1 MMRRHTKV
9 LRRSDEDGDEYR
21 PRHLRDSRNTRNDL
35 DLREPGAAALLD
47 DEAAL
52 REEDGD

>member
-21 PRHLRDSRNTRNDL
+21 PRHLRDSRNTRNDQ
-35 DLREPGAAALLD
+35 DLHDSPGTELSDA
-47 DEAAL
+47 
-52 REEDGD
+52 EDPLPPTET

>member
-9 LRRSDEDGDEYR
+9 LRRSDEDEYR

-35 DLREPGAAALLD
+35 ELREPPAAELPDGEAPLPQ
-47 DEAAL
+47 DE
-52 REEDGD
+52 D